1 MSIDITSM
9 SDYEAR
15 EWQRLNEHWQ
25 RRKNRWGT
33 PNWVSGAIERTQEVF
48 GKAANTIED
57 KLPERVKEARDVV
70 IDQAA
75 RPALAAA
82 GALLELIN
90 DWALELNNPAVV
102 EKIALK
108 QGIEISSFSEL
119 GKQDLQS
126 CDRLLNLNTLKWR
139 TLGALEGGAMGA
151 LALVPVA
158 GLPLSVTA
166 DIVATQVL
174 SVAISS
180 RIAYSYGY
188 DAKDPLEQEFI
199 QRLVRRSFIA
209 QATKVKPLKDVANA
223 AQALKGRVRWSEKL
237 RTNHRLVAAVEK
249 LLLQLGPQGGR
260 VAVET
265 VAKVIPFIGIL
276 IGAGMNAT
284 ILGNVAMDAER
295 YSRTRFLCDKYGLP
309 MPPALTMVDDKE
321 LLAEGEPID

>member
-1 MSIDITSM
+1 M

-15 EWQRLNEHWQ
+15 EWHRLNEHWQ
-25 RRKNRWGT
+25 RRANRREM
-33 PNWVSGAIERTQEVF
+33 PNWVNTAIERTQEIA
-48 GKAANTIED
+48 GQAANAIED
-57 KLPERVKEARDVV
+57 RLPERVKDARDAV
-70 IDQAA
+70 IDHAA

-82 GALLELIN
+82 AGLLDLVN
-90 DWALELNNPAVV
+90 DWALELNDPAVV
-102 EKIALK
+102 EKIASK
-108 QGIEISSFSEL
+108 QGIKISSFSDL
-119 GKQDLQS
+119 RKQDLKS

-139 TLGALEGGAMGA
+139 TFGAFEGGGMGA
-151 LALVPVA
+151 LALIPIA

-188 DAKDPLEQEFI
+188 DAKDPSEQEFI

-209 QATKVKPLKDVANA
+209 QASKVKPLKDVANA
-223 AQALKGRVRWSEKL
+223 AQAIKGRVRWSEQL
-237 RTNHRLVAAVEK
+237 RKNHRLIAAVEK
-249 LLLQLGPQGGR
+249 LLQQLGPKGGK
-260 VAVET
+260 VAVES

-284 ILGNVAMDAER
+284 ILGNVAMDARR

-309 MPPALTMVDDKE
+309 MPAALTTDDDQE
-321 LLAEGEPID
+321 LLNEGEPIT